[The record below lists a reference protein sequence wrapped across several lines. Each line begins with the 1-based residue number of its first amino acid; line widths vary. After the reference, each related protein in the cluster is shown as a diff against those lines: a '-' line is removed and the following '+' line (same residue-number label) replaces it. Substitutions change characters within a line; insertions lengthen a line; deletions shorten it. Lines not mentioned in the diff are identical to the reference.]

1 MNTKLN
7 PVERAI
13 IVVAAYSIAILA
25 VVLLYLAWYRPAAL
39 IFGAFAVPLILGASF
54 LRFSGGLLL
63 GLGTALIGIPF
74 LGFNHPGLIVGL
86 VVTDLAV
93 GGGIGWLNRRSA
105 VRRERWRRA
114 KTLQDGYEQ
123 EIFENSL
130 NILHFIDKDGTVLK
144 RNETSRGVIGYPTK
158 RSLTLI
164 EYVHPE
170 DMDHMKT
177 ELVRLFERGELRD
190 VKLRFIA
197 QTRKV
202 IPVELRATRISERA
216 AIVEARDLRQQAEL
230 ERRLMEAEARYRY
243 LIEEAVDT
251 LDSGIIITDRKRQV
265 VWANEAIG
273 RFFGIDRDRLIG
285 IDAMRAFS
293 RYVGVF
299 DNAEDFG
306 RTVQKAIESGER
318 IDSYTCHVRPGMGR
332 EERVLAFRSIPIET
346 ERYTGGRIDHYI
358 DITKLKRLENGLREK
373 TQRLERSYEKLE
385 EYSRVV
391 SHDLKS
397 PLHTLETFSGFLIED
412 YENKLDEEGRKYLH
426 TLKNASMRMRELID
440 DLRDLSNIHLDS
452 TSFERVPVARIVEEI
467 KEDLEV
473 DLQGVNL
480 RIDPDLPPVMGSKIQ
495 VRQVFHNLIVN
506 AVKFNDKALPVIH
519 VGWVRDGRHRG
530 MHTFFVQDN
539 GIGIESRHHE
549 RIFGLFEKL
558 NPREH
563 YEGTGAGLA
572 ICKRIVE
579 EHGGEIWVESEIGKG
594 STFYFTLPQAA
605 VRNEVKIHA

>member
-25 VVLLYLAWYRPAAL
+25 VVLLYFAWYRPAAL

-74 LGFNHPGLIVGL
+74 LGFDHPGLIVGL

-123 EIFENSL
+123 EIFDNSL

-251 LDSGIIITDRKRQV
+251 LDSGIIITDRKHQV

-373 TQRLERSYEKLE
+373 TKRLERSYEKLE

-412 YENKLDEEGRKYLH
+412 YEDKLDEEGRKYLH

-452 TSFERVPVARIVEEI
+452 TSFERVPVARIVDEI

-519 VGWVRDGRHRG
+519 VGWVRDERHRG

-594 STFYFTLPQAA
+594 STFYFTLPKAA

>member
-1 MNTKLN
+1 MSAKLN

-25 VVLLYLAWYRPAAL
+25 VVLLYMAWYRPVAL
-39 IFGAFAVPLILGASF
+39 VVGALAVPLILGASF
-54 LRFSGGLLL
+54 LRVYGGLLL
-63 GLGTALIGIPF
+63 GLGTGLISLPFVGFHSPSVIIGI
-74 LGFNHPGLIVGL
+74 IA
-86 VVTDLAV
+86 TDLAL
-93 GGGIGWLNRRSA
+93 GGGIGWLNHRTA
-105 VRRERWRRA
+105 MRRERWRRA
-114 KTLQDGYEQ
+114 KTLQGGYEQ

-144 RNETSRGVIGYPTK
+144 RNEASRSTLGYPTK
-158 RSLTLI
+158 RSLTLA

-170 DMDHMKT
+170 DVDHMKT

-202 IPVELRATRISERA
+202 VPVELRATRITERV
-216 AIVEARDLRQQAEL
+216 AIMEAHDLRQQAEL

-299 DNAEDFG
+299 EDADDFG
-306 RTVQKAIESGER
+306 KKVQEAIEKGER
-318 IDSYTCHVRPGMGR
+318 IDSYTCRVRPGMGR
-332 EERVLAFRSIPIET
+332 EERVLVYRSIPIET

-358 DITKLKRLENGLREK
+358 DITELKRLEEGLREK
-373 TQRLERSYEKLE
+373 TKRLERSNEKLE

-397 PLHTLETFSGFLIED
+397 PLHTVEAFTGFLLED
-412 YENKLDEEGRKYLH
+412 YEDKLDEEGKKYLH

-440 DLRDLSNIHLDS
+440 DLRDLSNIHLDA
-452 TSFERVPVARIVEEI
+452 TSFTRVNVAHVVEEI

-473 DLQGVNL
+473 DLRGVNL
-480 RIDPDLPPVMGSKIQ
+480 QIDPDLPPVMGSKIQ

-519 VGWVRDGRHRG
+519 VGWVRDARHRG

-539 GIGIESRHHE
+539 GIGIESRYHE

-594 STFYFTLPQAA
+594 STFYFTLPQAT
-605 VRNEVKIHA
+605 VKNEVKIHA

>member
-86 VVTDLAV
+86 VVTDLAI

-170 DMDHMKT
+170 DIDHMKT

-358 DITKLKRLENGLREK
+358 DITQLKRLENGLREK

-412 YENKLDEEGRKYLH
+412 YEDKLDEEGRKYLH

-440 DLRDLSNIHLDS
+440 DLRDLSNIHLDA
-452 TSFERVPVARIVEEI
+452 TSFERVPVARIVDEI

-519 VGWVRDGRHRG
+519 VGWVRDERHRG

-539 GIGIESRHHE
+539 GIGIEARHHE

-594 STFYFTLPQAA
+594 STFYFTLPKAT

>member
-1 MNTKLN
+1 MSTKLN

-13 IVVAAYSIAILA
+13 IIVAAYSIATIA
-25 VVLLYLAWYRPAAL
+25 VALLYIAWYRPTAL
-39 IFGAFAVPLILGASF
+39 IFGAFAIPLIIGASF
-54 LRFSGGLLL
+54 LRLTGGLLL
-63 GLGTALIGIPF
+63 GLGTGLICLPF
-74 LGFNHPGLIVGL
+74 IGFHNPGLIAGL
-86 VVTDLAV
+86 FMADLLL
-93 GGGIGWLNRRSA
+93 GGGVGWFNHRTA
-105 VRRERWRRA
+105 ARRERWRRA
-114 KTLQDGYEQ
+114 KNLQGGYEQ

-130 NILHFIDKDGTVLK
+130 NILHFIDKDGIIRK
-144 RNETSRGVIGYPTK
+144 RNEVSRSTLGYPTK
-158 RSLTLI
+158 RSLTLA

-170 DMDHMKT
+170 DVDRMKT

-190 VKLRFIA
+190 VKLRFIS

-202 IPVELRATRISERA
+202 IPTELRATRITERV
-216 AIVEARDLRQQAEL
+216 AIMEARDLRQQAEL

-285 IDAMRAFS
+285 IDALRAFS

-299 DNAEDFG
+299 DNADDFG
-306 RTVQKAIESGER
+306 KKVEEAIEKGEK
-318 IDSYTCHVRPGMGR
+318 IDSYTCRVRPGMNR
-332 EERVLAFRSIPIET
+332 EERVLVYRSIPIET

-358 DITKLKRLENGLREK
+358 DITELKQLEEGLREK
-373 TQRLERSYEKLE
+373 TKRLERSNAKLE

-397 PLHTLETFSGFLIED
+397 PLHTVEAFTGFLLED
-412 YENKLDEEGRKYLH
+412 YGDKLDEEGKKYLS
-426 TLKNASMRMRELID
+426 TLRNASMRMRELID
-440 DLRDLSNIHLDS
+440 DLRDLSSIHLDAS
-452 TSFERVPVARIVEEI
+452 SLARVPVAHVLEEI
-467 KEDLEV
+467 KEDLGA
-473 DLQGVNL
+473 DLDGVNL
-480 RIDPDLPPVMGSKIQ
+480 QIDPDLPPVMGSKVQ

-506 AVKFNDKALPVIH
+506 AAKFNDKALPVIH
-519 VGWVRDGRHRG
+519 VGWVRDTRHRG

-539 GIGIESRHHE
+539 GIGIESRYHE

-594 STFYFTLPQAA
+594 STFYFTLPQAT